1 MASCEPPGSSHGR
14 LFSVAVTQCG
24 AESGESPDADVPRAP
39 LVCRFVCKGALK
51 SLWFYGWS
59 MQTFFFPFLSRS
71 STNRSADLDMLGRM
85 CRYLTV
91 ERRLRNSVVLFPEG
105 TDLSDSNLR
114 KDKECVPLA
123 WR

>member
-1 MASCEPPGSSHGR
+1 MASCGPPGASQGSCPPSLKFR
-14 LFSVAVTQCG
+14 VVLNLVNLPMVNM
-24 AESGESPDADVPRAP
+24 PRAP
-39 LVCRFVCKGALK
+39 LLCRFVCKGALK

-71 STNRSADLDMLGRM
+71 STNRNADLDMLGRM

-114 KDKECVPLA
+114 KDKE
-123 WR
+123 